1 MLLVRETIL
10 GDWQALRDIRL
21 EALRD
26 APSAF
31 GSSYAS
37 EVARDEAHWRGRSSG
52 GGMFLAYLTEVSE
65 PSVSI
70 PVGLAGGYQA
80 DPVTVELVSMYVRPR
95 GRGRGVGEA
104 LVAAVIGWAAARRAT
119 SVHLWVTETN
129 TPARALYQRCGF
141 ALTGERQPL
150 PSDPGIS
157 EVAMARPLAAAP
169 AARPAAAELG
179 AGEVSAHEVGAHE
192 VGAGEVGAGE
202 VSAHEVSA
210 HEVSA
215 GGVSAG
221 DADPS
226 SAELRPD
233 PEQPHRPPAG
243 EPLQR

>member
-1 MLLVRETIL
+1 MVGVRETVP

-31 GSSYAS
+31 ASSYAC
-37 EVARDEAHWRGRSSG
+37 EAARGEEHWRGRSSG
-52 GGMFLAYLTEVSE
+52 GGMFLAYLTEVSQFSASQFSASQSSASQSSAIQARE
-65 PSVSI
+65 PA
-70 PVGLAGGYQA
+70 GLAGGYQV

-104 LVAAVIGWAAARRAT
+104 LVAAVVGWAAARRAT

-129 TPARALYQRCGF
+129 APARALYQRCGF

-150 PSDPGIS
+150 PSDPALS
-157 EVAMARPLAAAP
+157 EVAMARPLAA
-169 AARPAAAELG
+169 
-179 AGEVSAHEVGAHE
+179 
-192 VGAGEVGAGE
+192 
-202 VSAHEVSA
+202 
-210 HEVSA
+210 
-215 GGVSAG
+215 
-221 DADPS
+221 S